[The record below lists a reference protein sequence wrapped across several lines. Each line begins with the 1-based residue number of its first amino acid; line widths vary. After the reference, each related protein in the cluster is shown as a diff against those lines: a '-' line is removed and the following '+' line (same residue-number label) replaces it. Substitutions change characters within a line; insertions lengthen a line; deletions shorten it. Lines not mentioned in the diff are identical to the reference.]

1 MPCSVHPGSN
11 VLPVEAELQRDF
23 FTTGGS
29 ASALRAVFASWP
41 LDECKAWLE
50 DTDAGGL
57 GLALGIEQETMKYFP
72 LVRQYPNKCDQREG
86 FNL

>member
-1 MPCSVHPGSN
+1 MTAPCSLPLHDTRVRPGSN

-57 GLALGIEQETMKYFP
+57 GLALGVEQETMKYFP
-72 LVRQYPNKCDQREG
+72 LVG
-86 FNL
+86 SS